1 MTAVEEVRFRA
12 MGTEAHV
19 IVVGAEAGLLGL
31 AQRHVAWLEDRWS
44 RFRAASDVS
53 VMNALAGM
61 PVRVEPETVLLVQRA
76 LEGFRLTQGR
86 YDPTVL
92 GAVVRAGYARSYE
105 QLGDAVDAPV
115 APAAGLLDRGASA
128 ITVDEAAGTV
138 AMPTGVGFDPGGIGK
153 GLAADL
159 VVAGLLAAGAAGAC
173 VNLGGDVRVDGASP
187 DDAGWLVGIEHPFR
201 DRPTAVIS
209 LHGGAV
215 ATTSRTKRV
224 LGPEGRRHHVIDPAT
239 GASAQTG
246 LASATAIAAEGWQA
260 EILAKAVFLAG
271 AAEGRRLLA
280 GPHATPWSGATGVL
294 VEDDGAI
301 VRLAGLDRYE
311 VVPEGSAA

>member
-1 MTAVEEVRFRA
+1 MTEFAETRFRA

-19 IVVGAEAGLLGL
+19 IVVAADAGLLDL
-31 AQRHVAWLEDRWS
+31 AERHVAWLEDRWS

-53 VMNALAGM
+53 LMNAMAGM
-61 PVRVEPETVLLVQRA
+61 PVRVEPETALLVQLA
-76 LEGFRLTQGR
+76 LEGYRLTEGR

-92 GAVVRAGYARSYE
+92 GAVVRAGYGRSYE
-105 QLGDAVDAPV
+105 QLGDAGADVLD
-115 APAAGLLDRGASA
+115 AGLLERGASA
-128 ITVDEAAGTV
+128 IVVDEVAGTV
-138 AMPTGVGFDPGGIGK
+138 TMPEGVGFDPGGIGK

-159 VVAGLLAAGAAGAC
+159 VVGGLLAAGAAGAG

-187 DDAGWLVGIEHPFR
+187 DDGGWLVGIEHPFR
-201 DRPTAVIS
+201 DEPTAVIS

-215 ATTSRTKRV
+215 ATTSRVNRV
-224 LGPEGRRHHVIDPAT
+224 LGAERQRHHVIDPAT
-239 GASAQTG
+239 GESAQTG

-271 AAEGRRLLA
+271 ATEGRRLLA
-280 GPHATPWSGATGVL
+280 GPHTTPWSGTTGLL
-294 VEDDGAI
+294 VDDGGAT
-301 VRLAGLDRYE
+301 VRLARLDRYE